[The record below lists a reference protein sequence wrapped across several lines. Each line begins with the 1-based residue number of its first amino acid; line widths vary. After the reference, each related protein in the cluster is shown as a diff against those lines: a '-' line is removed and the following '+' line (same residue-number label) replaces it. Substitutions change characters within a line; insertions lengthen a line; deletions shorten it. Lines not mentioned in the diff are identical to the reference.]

1 MKNTMDYLVGNTA
14 IQIINTGKKIKIV
27 NVEKEKRK
35 RRILRSLFIAFFMA
49 AVMVG
54 SCFYVVSM
62 QNTETMLD
70 RQVYSLRGEIDEL
83 QKENSRLQKEYENK
97 ELDYEEI
104 MEKAQE
110 LGMRFPTEAQVLTYH
125 FRKSTAVR
133 VH

>member
-1 MKNTMDYLVGNTA
+1 MKNTMDYMAGSTA
-14 IQIINTGKKIKIV
+14 IQIITTGKKIKVV
-27 NVEKEKRK
+27 NVEKKKRK
-35 RRILRSLFIAFFMA
+35 RRMIRSALIGLTTA
-49 AVMVG
+49 AITVG
-54 SCFYVVSM
+54 SCFYVVTM

-125 FRKSTAVR
+125 FGKSTAVR